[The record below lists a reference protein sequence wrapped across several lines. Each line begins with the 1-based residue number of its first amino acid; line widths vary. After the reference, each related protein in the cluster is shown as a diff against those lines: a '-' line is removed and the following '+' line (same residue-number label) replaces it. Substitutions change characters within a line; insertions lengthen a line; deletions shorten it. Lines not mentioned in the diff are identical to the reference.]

1 MVIEQHKRRE
11 SEVITT
17 AIANDN
23 FELDKFQDGV
33 IARICLNV
41 ENNG

>member
-17 AIANDN
+17 AMVNDN
-23 FELDKFQDGV
+23 FELGKFQDGV
-33 IARICLNV
+33 IAHICLNV